1 MKWSENYIRNI
12 VADLAEENVFACRA
26 LLKVSEIVFTDK
38 VRTLAVSLSSSPV
51 LMINRKFLDENAVT
65 ENDIKAVLIH
75 EFLHVILNHTEKFKY
90 NTPLLNIALDAI
102 INSIIHRTYGSVYS
116 DFFCRMYKWEG
127 VESLLRPLAECK
139 YDYSDD
145 LTIIHRDIYAGKYA
159 ADDLYELLRYMLR
172 KGLVKGLVQ
181 MIFIGNHESDQRVIS
196 ADNRKLLDEIMGKM
210 DGTGIWNKPGRG
222 ISEKLNFE
230 QKNIEKLKIKKWR
243 TSTIKILKKCMSED
257 LTRKNLNSEHA
268 VFLPILSSNDRR
280 SLTTYSW
287 SGLIPISENKIS
299 LKKTAE
305 TVNIYLDVSGSMS
318 EEINQLVSLLYQ
330 FRKQIRNPIW
340 VFSNE
345 VEKAAFKDGKLEY
358 YSTGGTSIS
367 CVFDHIRENRFSK
380 NIIVTDGFVERITT
394 EMIAKTDLTKLW
406 VIVSANGNPNEFEQL
421 NIKYHQ
427 LKKY

>member
-26 LLKVSEIVFTDK
+26 LLKVSEIIFTDK
-38 VRTLAVSLSSSPV
+38 VPTLAVSLSSSPA
-51 LMINRKFLDENAVT
+51 LMINRKFLDENAIT

-75 EFLHVILNHTEKFKY
+75 EFLHVLLNHTEKFKY

-102 INSIIHRTYGSVYS
+102 INSIIHRTYGYVYS
-116 DFFCRMYKWEG
+116 DFFCRLYKWEG
-127 VESLLRPLAECK
+127 LESLLRPLAECT
-139 YDYSDD
+139 YDYDD
-145 LTIIHRDIYAGKYA
+145 LTRIHIDIYAGKFA
-159 ADDLYELLRYMLR
+159 ADDLYELLRYLLR
-172 KGLVKGLVQ
+172 AGLGKGLAQ
-181 MIFIGNHESDQRVIS
+181 MVFIGNHTSDQQVIS
-196 ADNRKLLDEIMGKM
+196 ADNKKLLDEIMSKM
-210 DGTGIWNKPGRG
+210 DGTGIWNKPGGIG

-230 QKNIEKLKIKKWR
+230 QKNIEKLKIKKWS
-243 TSTIKILKKCMSED
+243 TATIKILKKCMSED
-257 LTRKNLNSEHA
+257 LTRKNCNSEYA
-268 VFLPILSSNDRR
+268 VFLPVLSSNDRR

-299 LKKTAE
+299 LKNSGE

-318 EEINQLVSLLYQ
+318 EEINQLVGLLYQ
-330 FRKQIRNPIW
+330 FRKQIINPIW
-340 VFSNE
+340 VFSNK
-345 VEKAAFKDGKLEY
+345 VSKAKFKNGKLEY
-358 YSTGGTSIS
+358 HSTYGTSIS

-406 VIVSANGNPNEFEQL
+406 VIVSADGNPNEFEQL